1 MLRTSV
7 CWIIRVLVNYGGY
20 TNSVVRGDGGKRL
33 FCKFINAR
41 VKFII
46 AIVDCNISSLAI

>member
-1 MLRTSV
+1 MLRASV

-46 AIVDCNISSLAI
+46 AVVDCNISSLTI